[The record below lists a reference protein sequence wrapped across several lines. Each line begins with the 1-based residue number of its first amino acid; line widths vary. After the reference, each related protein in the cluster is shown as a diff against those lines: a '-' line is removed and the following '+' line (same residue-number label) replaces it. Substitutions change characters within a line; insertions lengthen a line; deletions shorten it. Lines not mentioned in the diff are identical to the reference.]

1 MPAKA
6 KGGEREGESGAHS
19 LPFQVS
25 PRRGKGKANPP
36 TKATAAPHPQNPRRR
51 PGGTPPAITGG
62 HSTPLPRAAS
72 RRGLTG
78 SPCLAPRPPQYWKQ
92 EMHYNAMTLL
102 SDSPYGGFGA
112 RPIDVLFP
120 ISTGGAMTDLQ
131 ETIDTIIKASD
142 FPSSILVAGVG
153 GADGNGDNG
162 TGKTSALTARVTGIV
177 RDWTVVL
184 LSALIVADT
193 QLTFINIIGYLI
205 AIAGVVAYNN
215 HKLKV
220 KTHGNE
226 QQGADSKV
234 NRGSPQDVETS
245 SIVNT
250 VLF

>member
-6 KGGEREGESGAHS
+6 KGGGRERGKEWAHS

-36 TKATAAPHPQNPRRR
+36 TKATAAPHPQNPRRG

-78 SPCLAPRPPQYWKQ
+78 SPCLAPRPPLASRLIEPAAPRGGGRRAMRRRSAPPPRRAGAASTAPACFLAQAVLET

-142 FPSSILVAGVG
+142 FPSSILVAGV
-153 GADGNGDNG
+153 
-162 TGKTSALTARVTGIV
+162 
-177 RDWTVVL
+177 
-184 LSALIVADT
+184 
-193 QLTFINIIGYLI
+193 

-226 QQGADSKV
+226 QQGADSKL

-245 SIVNT
+245 SIGLQ
-250 VLF
+250 VLAV